1 MARDAILEWEG
12 REYDHNP
19 KDSDWYWALG
29 IILYELF
36 TGETPYN
43 GETEEEVLEQIG
55 HRRFALDAI
64 ALADGVATF
73 GHDEQHVLGNL
84 AGKVFLGNGLGD
96 LVDLS
101 LLTGDG
107 YRIDPFNE
115 PLVSLADAQTYLGMH
130 TDADAPTVRAVVNA
144 ATGVVERYCNRTW
157 RRQTVTGEAH
167 AGGKPAFT
175 LRKHPA
181 STITAVTE
189 NGAALAAS
197 DYTYDSVTGL
207 LWREGGSWAA
217 GPAAVTVSY
226 VAGEADVPD
235 EVAPLLVIQTANWE
249 LPDKAPKAEQE
260 AAAKAITEHLAELAA
275 ASGVAPEPVAEPI
288 QTDENK
294 ES

>member
-1 MARDAILEWEG
+1 MTLVGDVLPDFG
-12 REYDHNP
+12 
-19 KDSDWYWALG
+19 
-29 IILYELF
+29 F
-36 TGETPYN
+36 TVTSN
-43 GETEEEVLEQIG
+43 ST
-55 HRRFALDAI
+55 
-64 ALADGVATF
+64 
-73 GHDEQHVLGNL
+73 GNL
-84 AGKVFLGNGLGD
+84 AAPGTFTVVLTDPDGVTPAVTVTNPSTGVYAVSYVATKAGRWRAVGTAVGNGCDGVEE
-96 LVDLS
+96 LVWDV
-101 LLTGDG
+101 
-107 YRIDPFNE
+107 DPFNE

-189 NGAALAAS
+189 NGAALAAA

-235 EVAPLLVIQTANWE
+235 EVIEAVLGTARSLVEERRGGARQAADDYASPTDLIPRRSRLALQSYI
-249 LPDKAPKAEQE
+249 LP
-260 AAAKAITEHLAELAA
+260 
-275 ASGVAPEPVAEPI
+275 GF
-288 QTDENK
+288 
-294 ES
+294 